1 MFCMHCGV
9 ESPKAARFCPSCGTA
24 IARLERS
31 GAATKGPAPVT
42 AAVGRVRNESPPL
55 RPSNNSFVRKTIIA
69 GVILVCAV
77 GALAIYMKMAH
88 VFDSPLSAV
97 ASTDGTDDVWDG
109 LDPKEVVAAK
119 NAIDADIEQEE
130 RAASSAARAMPERA
144 RSSPTAM
151 PSDQPSARSSQTAM
165 PSEQPSARSTRIGVV
180 TFKDI
185 MQTAPET
192 KIAMNGLQQEFLGRQ
207 KNLFTVQADLKVKN
221 EKLQNEGSAM
231 AEADRTKAEQELRV
245 QQSDFLRKAEEFRVD
260 VERRKNEELTKV
272 QQHLVAQ
279 IQQYAIKKHYDMV
292 VTADQS
298 AFLARS
304 PPNITTDVQA
314 FIVDPNTLPLKVSEI
329 ERDPRLGHVGVLET
343 DRLLREIPQSVSEH
357 GDKATKDYL
366 DTLRET
372 YAKAHGFSTI
382 LTSGVIFAKPE
393 LNVTAD
399 LERYMRVLP
408 NRT

>member
-1 MFCMHCGV
+1 
-9 ESPKAARFCPSCGTA
+9 
-24 IARLERS
+24 
-31 GAATKGPAPVT
+31 
-42 AAVGRVRNESPPL
+42 
-55 RPSNNSFVRKTIIA
+55 
-69 GVILVCAV
+69 VILVCAV

-97 ASTDGTDDVWDG
+97 ASKDGTDDVWDG

-144 RSSPTAM
+144 RSSPTAIPSDQPNARSSLTAM

-165 PSEQPSARSTRIGVV
+165 PSEQPSARSSQTAMLSDQPSARSTRIGMI

-245 QQSDFLRKAEEFRVD
+245 QQNDFLRKAEEFRVD

-298 AFLARS
+298 AFLARI

-314 FIVDPNTLPLKVSEI
+314 FIVDPNTLPSKVSEI